1 MPVHSS
7 RMRTF
12 PCLLHVLCCPHKC
25 SANAVR
31 CSVTK
36 MAEIVA
42 DMDMDCP
49 GYCAFF
55 ARVIGMCV
63 AKKMLGPKLL
73 TSAWG
78 AEDLIDFYDSREDRD
93 GNGGDGA
100 PGLFAIAC
108 HAVRDATSMEEL
120 AALLKAGGPDWDVFS
135 LARKGRSPEEAAEAR
150 KKLVATL
157 SAKELAHLFPAL
169 SGGKIESHLSDA
181 LGKDSVDVDA
191 TVAWLKVRIEPLHNL
206 LPVCAATD
214 SLAVAARTTRT
225 SARHSARRPH
235 SFAR

>member
-1 MPVHSS
+1 
-7 RMRTF
+7 
-12 PCLLHVLCCPHKC
+12 
-25 SANAVR
+25 
-31 CSVTK
+31 
-36 MAEIVA
+36 
-42 DMDMDCP
+42 
-49 GYCAFF
+49 
-55 ARVIGMCV
+55 
-63 AKKMLGPKLL
+63 
-73 TSAWG
+73 
-78 AEDLIDFYDSREDRD
+78 
-93 GNGGDGA
+93 
-100 PGLFAIAC
+100 
-108 HAVRDATSMEEL
+108 MEEL

-191 TVAWLKVRIEPLHNL
+191 TVAWLKVRIEPVHNL